1 MKNILAQLL
10 RLVLQGR
17 RRKHSRFARRRKRDR
32 LLDFG
37 LGQLEKRLTKAS
49 RKRGWR

>member
-1 MKNILAQLL
+1 MKNILVELL

-17 RRKHSRFARRRKRDR
+17 RRKRNPFARRRKRDR

-37 LGQLEKRLTKAS
+37 LSRLEKRLTKAS